1 MNWQKID
8 EKLIKRGELILDTDL
23 LKHHDKEL
31 KAANQGKNGRPFRMA
46 ASYIQLLSAVR
57 YLYQMPYR
65 QLEGFTRSLHRL
77 VPALPTGDY
86 SGLRIRILSQPVD
99 PYRGLKE
106 TNEPVSIAVDS
117 TGIKVEKAGGWIE
130 RKHGKKKRYIKLHF
144 AVNTVT
150 HEVVA
155 MAVSTDDVHD
165 VRALSGLVEEAEGN
179 VRVAEGI
186 GDGAYDSGEVYDLLE
201 VRGIEPVIKPR
212 RNARVDTGPPA
223 RRLAGSRVR
232 ELGYEAWARLTG
244 YGRRWAVETAYSTF
258 KRLFG
263 ECSLARSFENIA
275 RELVGK
281 VALYN
286 VLVNGRARP
295 GSTKESVCTI

>member
-8 EKLIKRGELILDTDL
+8 EKLIRRGELILDTDL
-23 LKHHDKEL
+23 LKHHEEEL
-31 KAANQGKNGRPFRMA
+31 KTANQGKNGRPFRMA

-65 QLEGFTRSLHRL
+65 QLEGFTRSLHTL

-86 SGLRIRILSQPVD
+86 SGLRIRILSQPID
-99 PYRGLKE
+99 PYRGLRE
-106 TNEPVSIAVDS
+106 TSEPVSIAVDS

-130 RKHGKKKRYIKLHF
+130 RVHGKKKRYVKLHF
-144 AVNTVT
+144 AVNTET

-155 MAVSTDDVHD
+155 MEISTDDVHD
-165 VRALSGLVEEAEGN
+165 VKALPGLVEEAEGN
-179 VRVAEGI
+179 VRVARLY
-186 GDGAYDSGEVYDLLE
+186 GDGAYDSGEVYGFLE
-201 VRGIEPVIKPR
+201 AKGIEPVIKPR
-212 RNARVDTGPPA
+212 RNARLGTGPPA
-223 RRLAGSRVR
+223 RRRAVALIR
-232 ELGYEAWARLTG
+232 ELGYDAWAKLTG
-244 YGRRWAVETAYSTF
+244 YGRRWAVETSYSTF

-263 ECSLARSFENIA
+263 ELSLARSFENIV

-286 VLVNGRARP
+286 MLVNG
-295 GSTKESVCTI
+295 

>member
-8 EKLIKRGELILDTDL
+8 EKLIRRGELILDTDL
-23 LKHHDKEL
+23 LKHHEEEL
-31 KAANQGKNGRPFRMA
+31 KTANQGKNGRPFRMA

-65 QLEGFTRSLHRL
+65 QLEGFTRSLHTL

-86 SGLRIRILSQPVD
+86 SGLRIRILSQPID
-99 PYRGLKE
+99 PYRGLRE
-106 TNEPVSIAVDS
+106 TSEPVSIAVDS

-130 RKHGKKKRYIKLHF
+130 RVHGKKKRYVKLHF
-144 AVNTVT
+144 AVNTET

-155 MAVSTDDVHD
+155 MEISTDDVHD
-165 VRALSGLVEEAEGN
+165 VKALPGLVGEAEGN
-179 VRVAEGI
+179 VRVARLY
-186 GDGAYDSGEVYDLLE
+186 GDGAYDSGEVYGFLE
-201 VRGIEPVIKPR
+201 AKGIEPVIKPR
-212 RNARVDTGPPA
+212 RNARLGTGPPA
-223 RRLAGSRVR
+223 RRRAVALIR
-232 ELGYEAWARLTG
+232 ELGYDAWAKLTG
-244 YGRRWAVETAYSTF
+244 YGRRWAVETSYSTF

-263 ECSLARSFENIA
+263 ELSLARSFENIV

-286 VLVNGRARP
+286 MLVNG
-295 GSTKESVCTI
+295 